1 MRRLRLLLPIV
12 LLALAPMVHAAG
24 DAKAGKIKAYTCTG
38 CHGIPNYRNSYPNY
52 RVPKLG
58 GQHYDY
64 VLAALKAYKAGERK
78 HPTMRA
84 QAESMT
90 DQDMMDIAAY
100 ISSVKYTQA
109 K

>member
-1 MRRLRLLLPIV
+1 MRRLRLLLPIL
-12 LLALAPMVHAAG
+12 LLAFVPMVHAAG

-38 CHGIPNYRNSYPNY
+38 CHGIPNYRNAYPTY

-64 VLAALKAYKAGERK
+64 ILAALKAYKAGERK

-100 ISSVKYTQA
+100 ISSVKYTKA